1 MPAKRKKWQVR
12 YRTTSAVDNFGSEK
26 ATYEFVRSLARAY
39 FADPDSMDPRVYV
52 WVNKGDSR
60 GWQRYDDL
68 MLSEWGHLTPL
79 AEKEA

>member
-1 MPAKRKKWQVR
+1 MAKPRKKWQVR

-26 ATYEFVRSLARAY
+26 ATYAFLQSLARTY

-52 WVNKGDSR
+52 WVDEGDSR

-68 MLSEWGHLTPL
+68 MLSEWGHLAP
-79 AEKEA
+79 EGSKP